1 MTLNISKEFLQFS
14 QESINSIYVLYVDKK
29 IWGYSEDLESSIKWC
44 EETSKKIKDSI
55 QEKKPHY
62 KIDIISNEKENSY
75 VVNCIS
81 PGYLRNGYK
90 IYTVSY
96 EQVFKVKTIPKL
108 KKTES
113 CGDLPIIPVISNNSE
128 IEKKVDLE
136 IEVVEDSEDSPDLPD
151 SPDSPDS
158 PEKLDDSYLSKDF
171 NLKTDSNINC
181 SVFSDPSAT
190 SDYINVLNSIN
201 FNNILKNL
209 KNDKIETKD
218 SEKTEDYCPPSPPL
232 PPLIIK
238 KERNLK
244 TRYYR
249 ENKDKNI

>member
-151 SPDSPDS
+151 SP
-158 PEKLDDSYLSKDF
+158 EKLDDSYLSKDF